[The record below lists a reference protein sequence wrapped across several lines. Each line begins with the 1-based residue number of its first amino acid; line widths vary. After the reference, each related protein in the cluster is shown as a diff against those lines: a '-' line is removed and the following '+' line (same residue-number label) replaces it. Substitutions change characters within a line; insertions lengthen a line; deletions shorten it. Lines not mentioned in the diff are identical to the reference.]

1 MKLFKGLCIFAAG
14 ALAGAAVAARAVREK
29 YQQEAEEE
37 IAEMRDYYRELR
49 KNAKTPDED
58 KMLEEDE
65 NSKEEKEETKEEIAE
80 MRNEYDEIVKGYTNY
95 TQYLSKAAA
104 KYFDTETKENK
115 KEEKEERTNYEPFII
130 DAEEFGEDPSYD
142 TTTLTYYKDKVLT
155 NDLDDVIDYSVA
167 GEENLKIFDEY
178 PDCKAIYVRD
188 DIYMVDYEILRDPY
202 QYDEYDDFP
211 DKKPHQL

>member
-14 ALAGAAVAARAVREK
+14 ALAGAAVAVRMVRDK

-37 IAEMRDYYRELR
+37 ISEMRDYYRELR

-65 NSKEEKEETKEEIAE
+65 NSKEEKEVKEENTK
-80 MRNEYDEIVKGYTNY
+80 NEYNKIVENYTNY
-95 TQYLSKAAA
+95 TQYN
-104 KYFDTETKENK
+104 DTETKENK

-130 DAEEFGEDPSYD
+130 SAEEFGEDPGYD
-142 TTTLTYYKDKVLT
+142 TATLTYYKDKVLT
-155 NDLDDVIDYSVA
+155 DDLDDVIDYSVA

-188 DIYMVDYEILRDPY
+188 DIYMVDYEIIRDPY

>member
-14 ALAGAAVAARAVREK
+14 ALAGAAVAARVVRDK

-58 KMLEEDE
+58 KMVEEE
-65 NSKEEKEETKEEIAE
+65 NTKEENDK
-80 MRNEYDEIVKGYTNY
+80 NEYDEIVKGYTNY

-130 DAEEFGEDPSYD
+130 DVEEFGEDPTYD
-142 TTTLTYYKDKVLT
+142 TATLTYYKDKVLT

-167 GEENLKIFDEY
+167 GEENLKIFDEH

-188 DIYMVDYEILRDPY
+188 DIYMVDYEIIRDPY

>member
-14 ALAGAAVAARAVREK
+14 ALAGAAVAARAVRDK

-65 NSKEEKEETKEEIAE
+65 NNKEEKEENDK
-80 MRNEYDEIVKGYTNY
+80 NEYDEIVKNYTNY
-95 TQYLSKAAA
+95 TQYN
-104 KYFDTETKENK
+104 DTETKENK

>member
-14 ALAGAAVAARAVREK
+14 ALAGAAVAARVVREK

-49 KNAKTPDED
+49 KNAKTPDEN

-65 NSKEEKEETKEEIAE
+65 NNKEDKEVKEDSK
-80 MRNEYDEIVKGYTNY
+80 NEYDEIVKGYTNY
-95 TQYLSKAAA
+95 TQYN
-104 KYFDTETKENK
+104 DIETKENK
-115 KEEKEERTNYEPFII
+115 KEVKEERTNYEPFII
-130 DAEEFGEDPSYD
+130 DVEEFGEDPTYD
-142 TTTLTYYKDKVLT
+142 TATLTYYKDKVLT

-167 GEENLKIFDEY
+167 GEENLKIFDEH

-188 DIYMVDYEILRDPY
+188 DIYMVDYEIIRDPY

>member
-14 ALAGAAVAARAVREK
+14 ALAGAAVAARVVRDK

-37 IAEMRDYYRELR
+37 IAEMREYYRELR
-49 KNAKTPDED
+49 KNAKTPNED

-65 NSKEEKEETKEEIAE
+65 NNKEEKEENDK
-80 MRNEYDEIVKGYTNY
+80 NEYDEIVKGYTNY

-130 DAEEFGEDPSYD
+130 DVEEFGEDPTYD
-142 TTTLTYYKDKVLT
+142 TATLTYYKDKVLT

-167 GEENLKIFDEY
+167 GEENLKIFDEH

-188 DIYMVDYEILRDPY
+188 DIYMVDYEIIRDPY

>member
-1 MKLFKGLCIFAAG
+1 MKLFKDLCIFAAG

-65 NSKEEKEETKEEIAE
+65 NSKEEKEEKEENDK
-80 MRNEYDEIVKGYTNY
+80 NEYDEIVKNYTNY
-95 TQYLSKAAA
+95 TQYN
-104 KYFDTETKENK
+104 DTETKENK

-130 DAEEFGEDPSYD
+130 DVEEFGEDPTYD
-142 TTTLTYYKDKVLT
+142 TATLTYYKDKVLT

-167 GEENLKIFDEY
+167 GEENLKIFDEH

>member
-14 ALAGAAVAARAVREK
+14 ALAGAAVAARAVRDK
-29 YQQEAEEE
+29 YQQEA
-37 IAEMRDYYRELR
+37 
-49 KNAKTPDED
+49 
-58 KMLEEDE
+58 
-65 NSKEEKEETKEEIAE
+65 KEEIAE
-80 MRNEYDEIVKGYTNY
+80 MREYYRELRKENVEKYPVQNEEAESEKEENTKDEYDEIVKGYTNY
-95 TQYLSKAAA
+95 TQYN
-104 KYFDTETKENK
+104 DTETKENK

-130 DAEEFGEDPSYD
+130 DVEEFGEDPTYD
-142 TTTLTYYKDKVLT
+142 TATLTYYKDKVLT

-167 GEENLKIFDEY
+167 GEENLKIFDEH

-188 DIYMVDYEILRDPY
+188 DIYMVDYEIIRDPY

>member
-14 ALAGAAVAARAVREK
+14 ALAGAAVAARVVREK

-49 KNAKTPDED
+49 KNAKASNED
-58 KMLEEDE
+58 TIVEEE
-65 NSKEEKEETKEEIAE
+65 NIKEEKEENDK
-80 MRNEYDEIVKGYTNY
+80 NEYDEIVKNYTNY

-104 KYFDTETKENK
+104 KYFDTETKENE

-130 DAEEFGEDPSYD
+130 DVEEFGEDPTYD
-142 TTTLTYYKDKVLT
+142 TATLTYYKDKVLT

-167 GEENLKIFDEY
+167 GEENLKIFDEH

-188 DIYMVDYEILRDPY
+188 DIYMVDYEIIRDPY

>member
-14 ALAGAAVAARAVREK
+14 ALAGAAVAARVVRDK

-37 IAEMRDYYRELR
+37 IAEMREYYRELR
-49 KNAKTPDED
+49 KNAKTPNED

-65 NSKEEKEETKEEIAE
+65 NNKEEKEVEEENTKD
-80 MRNEYDEIVKGYTNY
+80 EYNKIVKDYTNY
-95 TQYLSKAAA
+95 TQYN
-104 KYFDTETKENK
+104 DTETKENK

-130 DAEEFGEDPSYD
+130 DVEEFGEDPTYD
-142 TTTLTYYKDKVLT
+142 TATLTYYKDKVLT

-167 GEENLKIFDEY
+167 GEENLKIFDEH

-188 DIYMVDYEILRDPY
+188 DIYMVDYEIIRDPY

>member
-14 ALAGAAVAARAVREK
+14 ALAGAAVAARVVREK

-49 KNAKTPDED
+49 KNAKTPDEN

-65 NSKEEKEETKEEIAE
+65 NNKEDKEVKEDSK
-80 MRNEYDEIVKGYTNY
+80 NEYDEIVKNYTNY
-95 TQYLSKAAA
+95 TQYN
-104 KYFDTETKENK
+104 DTETKENK

-188 DIYMVDYEILRDPY
+188 DIYMVDYEIIRDPY

>member
-14 ALAGAAVAARAVREK
+14 ALAGAAVAARAVRDK

-49 KNAKTPDED
+49 KNAKTPNED
-58 KMLEEDE
+58 KMIEEDE
-65 NSKEEKEETKEEIAE
+65 NNKEEKEVEEE
-80 MRNEYDEIVKGYTNY
+80 NSKNEYNEIVKGYTNY
-95 TQYLSKAAA
+95 TQYN
-104 KYFDTETKENK
+104 DTDIKEN

-130 DAEEFGEDPSYD
+130 DVEEFGEDPTYD
-142 TTTLTYYKDKVLT
+142 TATLTYYKDKVLT

-167 GEENLKIFDEY
+167 GEENLKIFDEH

-202 QYDEYDDFP
+202 QYDEYEDGFL

>member
-14 ALAGAAVAARAVREK
+14 ALAGAAVAARVVRDK

-49 KNAKTPDED
+49 KENVEKYPVQN
-58 KMLEEDE
+58 EEAE
-65 NSKEEKEETKEEIAE
+65 AEKEESTK
-80 MRNEYDEIVKGYTNY
+80 NEYDEIVKGYTNY
-95 TQYLSKAAA
+95 TQYN
-104 KYFDTETKENK
+104 DIETRENK

-130 DAEEFGEDPSYD
+130 DVEEFGEDPTYD
-142 TTTLTYYKDKVLT
+142 TATLTYYKDKVLT

-167 GEENLKIFDEY
+167 GEENLKIFDEH

>member
-14 ALAGAAVAARAVREK
+14 ALAGAAVAARAVRDK

-49 KNAKTPDED
+49 KNAKTPNED

-65 NSKEEKEETKEEIAE
+65 NNKEEKEVEEE
-80 MRNEYDEIVKGYTNY
+80 NSKNEYDEIVKGYTNY
-95 TQYLSKAAA
+95 TQYN
-104 KYFDTETKENK
+104 DTDIKEN

-130 DAEEFGEDPSYD
+130 DVEEFGEDPTYD
-142 TTTLTYYKDKVLT
+142 TATLTYYKDKVLT

-167 GEENLKIFDEY
+167 GEENLKIFDEH

-188 DIYMVDYEILRDPY
+188 DIYMVDYEIIRDPY

>member
-14 ALAGAAVAARAVREK
+14 ALAGAAVAARAVRDK

-58 KMLEEDE
+58 KMVVEE
-65 NSKEEKEETKEEIAE
+65 NTKEEKEENAK
-80 MRNEYDEIVKGYTNY
+80 NEYDEIVKGYTNY

-104 KYFDTETKENK
+104 KYFDIETKENK

-130 DAEEFGEDPSYD
+130 DVEEFGEDPTYD
-142 TTTLTYYKDKVLT
+142 TATLTYYKDKVLT

-167 GEENLKIFDEY
+167 GEENLKIFDEH

-188 DIYMVDYEILRDPY
+188 DIYMVDYEIIRDPY

>member
-14 ALAGAAVAARAVREK
+14 ALAGAAVAARVVRDR

-49 KNAKTPDED
+49 KNAKTPNED

-65 NSKEEKEETKEEIAE
+65 NRKEEKEENDK
-80 MRNEYDEIVKGYTNY
+80 NEYDEIVKNYTNY
-95 TQYLSKAAA
+95 TQYN
-104 KYFDTETKENK
+104 DTETKENK

-130 DAEEFGEDPSYD
+130 DVEEFGEDPTYD
-142 TTTLTYYKDKVLT
+142 TATLTYYKDKVLT

-167 GEENLKIFDEY
+167 GEENLKIFDEH

>member
-14 ALAGAAVAARAVREK
+14 ALAGAAVAARVVRDK

-37 IAEMRDYYRELR
+37 IAEMRDYYRELI
-49 KNAKTPDED
+49 KNAKTPDEN

-65 NSKEEKEETKEEIAE
+65 NSKEEKEENTK
-80 MRNEYDEIVKGYTNY
+80 NEYDEIVKGYTNY
-95 TQYLSKAAA
+95 TQYN
-104 KYFDTETKENK
+104 DIETKENK

-130 DAEEFGEDPSYD
+130 DVEEFGEDPTYD
-142 TTTLTYYKDKVLT
+142 TATLTYYKDKVLT

-167 GEENLKIFDEY
+167 GEENLKIFDEH

-188 DIYMVDYEILRDPY
+188 DIYMVDYEIIRDPY

>member
-14 ALAGAAVAARAVREK
+14 ALAGAAVAARVVRDK

-37 IAEMRDYYRELR
+37 IAEMREYYRELR
-49 KNAKTPDED
+49 KNAKTPNED

-65 NSKEEKEETKEEIAE
+65 NNKEEKEENTKD
-80 MRNEYDEIVKGYTNY
+80 EYNKIVKDYTNY
-95 TQYLSKAAA
+95 TQYN
-104 KYFDTETKENK
+104 DTETKENK

-130 DAEEFGEDPSYD
+130 DVEEFGEDPTYD
-142 TTTLTYYKDKVLT
+142 TATLTYYKDKVLT

-167 GEENLKIFDEY
+167 GEENLKIFDEH

>member
-1 MKLFKGLCIFAAG
+1 MKIFKGLCIFAAG

-58 KMLEEDE
+58 KIVEEE
-65 NSKEEKEETKEEIAE
+65 NIKEEKEENDK
-80 MRNEYDEIVKGYTNY
+80 NEYDEIVKGYTNY

-130 DAEEFGEDPSYD
+130 DVEEFGEDPTYD
-142 TTTLTYYKDKVLT
+142 TATLTYYKDKVLT

-167 GEENLKIFDEY
+167 GEENLKIFDEH

>member
-14 ALAGAAVAARAVREK
+14 ALAGAATAARAVRDK

-49 KNAKTPDED
+49 KENVEKYPVQN
-58 KMLEEDE
+58 EEAE
-65 NSKEEKEETKEEIAE
+65 AEKEENTKD
-80 MRNEYDEIVKGYTNY
+80 EYDEIVKGYTNY

-130 DAEEFGEDPSYD
+130 DVEEFGEDPTYD
-142 TTTLTYYKDKVLT
+142 TATLTYYKDKVLT

-167 GEENLKIFDEY
+167 GEENLKIFDEH

>member
-14 ALAGAAVAARAVREK
+14 ALAGAAVAARAVRDK
-29 YQQEAEEE
+29 YQQEA
-37 IAEMRDYYRELR
+37 
-49 KNAKTPDED
+49 
-58 KMLEEDE
+58 
-65 NSKEEKEETKEEIAE
+65 KEEIAE
-80 MRNEYDEIVKGYTNY
+80 MREYYRELRKENVEKYPVQNEEAESEKEENTKDEYDEIVKGYTNY
-95 TQYLSKAAA
+95 TQYN
-104 KYFDTETKENK
+104 DIETKENK

-130 DAEEFGEDPSYD
+130 DVEEFGEDPTYD
-142 TTTLTYYKDKVLT
+142 TATLTYYKDKVLT

-167 GEENLKIFDEY
+167 GEENLKIFDEH

-188 DIYMVDYEILRDPY
+188 DIYMVDYEIIRDPY

>member
-14 ALAGAAVAARAVREK
+14 ALAGAAVAARAVRDK

-49 KNAKTPDED
+49 KNTKTSNED
-58 KMLEEDE
+58 KMVEEE
-65 NSKEEKEETKEEIAE
+65 NIKEEKEENDK
-80 MRNEYDEIVKGYTNY
+80 NEYDEIVKGYTNY

-130 DAEEFGEDPSYD
+130 DVEEFGEDPTYD
-142 TTTLTYYKDKVLT
+142 TATLTYYKDKVLT

-167 GEENLKIFDEY
+167 GEENLKIFDEH

-188 DIYMVDYEILRDPY
+188 DIYMVDYEIIRDPY

>member
-14 ALAGAAVAARAVREK
+14 ALAGAAVAARAVRDK

-58 KMLEEDE
+58 KMVEEE
-65 NSKEEKEETKEEIAE
+65 NTKEEKEENDK
-80 MRNEYDEIVKGYTNY
+80 NEYDEIVKGYTNY

-130 DAEEFGEDPSYD
+130 DVEEFGEDPTYD
-142 TTTLTYYKDKVLT
+142 TATLTYYKDKVLT

-167 GEENLKIFDEY
+167 GEENLKIFDEH

-188 DIYMVDYEILRDPY
+188 DIYMVDYEIIRDPY

>member
-14 ALAGAAVAARAVREK
+14 ALAGAAVAARAVRDK

-37 IAEMRDYYRELR
+37 IAEMRDNYRELR

-58 KMLEEDE
+58 KMVVEE
-65 NSKEEKEETKEEIAE
+65 NTKEEKEENAK
-80 MRNEYDEIVKGYTNY
+80 NEYDEIVKGYTNY

-130 DAEEFGEDPSYD
+130 DVEEFGEDPTYD
-142 TTTLTYYKDKVLT
+142 TATLTYYKDKVLT

-167 GEENLKIFDEY
+167 GEENLKIFDEH
-178 PDCKAIYVRD
+178 PDCKDIYVRD
-188 DIYMVDYEILRDPY
+188 DIYMVDYEIIRDPY

>member
-1 MKLFKGLCIFAAG
+1 MKIFKGLCIFAAG

-49 KNAKTPDED
+49 KNAKTPDEE

-65 NSKEEKEETKEEIAE
+65 NSKEEKEENDK
-80 MRNEYDEIVKGYTNY
+80 NEYDEIVKNYTNY
-95 TQYLSKAAA
+95 TQYN
-104 KYFDTETKENK
+104 DTETKENK

>member
-1 MKLFKGLCIFAAG
+1 MKIFKGLCIFAAG
-14 ALAGAAVAARAVREK
+14 ALAGAAVAARVVRDK

-37 IAEMRDYYRELR
+37 IAEMREYYRELR

-65 NSKEEKEETKEEIAE
+65 NSKEENAK
-80 MRNEYDEIVKGYTNY
+80 NEYDEIVKGYTNY
-95 TQYLSKAAA
+95 TQYN
-104 KYFDTETKENK
+104 DTETKENK

-130 DAEEFGEDPSYD
+130 DVEEFGEDPTYD
-142 TTTLTYYKDKVLT
+142 TATLTYYKDKVLT

-167 GEENLKIFDEY
+167 GEENLKIFDEH

>member
-14 ALAGAAVAARAVREK
+14 ALAGAAVAARAVRDK

-49 KNAKTPDED
+49 KNAKTPNED
-58 KMLEEDE
+58 TIVEE
-65 NSKEEKEETKEEIAE
+65 NSEEEKEENDK
-80 MRNEYDEIVKGYTNY
+80 NEYDEIVKNYTNY
-95 TQYLSKAAA
+95 TQYN
-104 KYFDTETKENK
+104 DTETKENK

-130 DAEEFGEDPSYD
+130 DVEEFGEDPTYD
-142 TTTLTYYKDKVLT
+142 TATLTYYKDKVLT

-167 GEENLKIFDEY
+167 GEENLKIFDEH

-188 DIYMVDYEILRDPY
+188 DIYMVDYEIIRDPY

>member
-14 ALAGAAVAARAVREK
+14 ALAGAAVAARVVRDK

-37 IAEMRDYYRELR
+37 IAEMREYYRELR
-49 KNAKTPDED
+49 KNAKTPNED

-65 NSKEEKEETKEEIAE
+65 NNKEEKEENTKD
-80 MRNEYDEIVKGYTNY
+80 EYNKIVKDYTNY
-95 TQYLSKAAA
+95 TQYN
-104 KYFDTETKENK
+104 DTETKENK

-130 DAEEFGEDPSYD
+130 DVEEFGEDPTYD
-142 TTTLTYYKDKVLT
+142 TATLTYYKDKVLT

-167 GEENLKIFDEY
+167 GEENLKIFDEH

-188 DIYMVDYEILRDPY
+188 DIYMVDYEIIRDPY
-202 QYDEYDDFP
+202 QYDEYDDFT

>member
-14 ALAGAAVAARAVREK
+14 ALAGAAVAARVVREK

-49 KNAKTPDED
+49 KNAKTPDEN

-65 NSKEEKEETKEEIAE
+65 NNKEDKEVKEDSK
-80 MRNEYDEIVKGYTNY
+80 NEYDEIVKNYTNY
-95 TQYLSKAAA
+95 TQYN
-104 KYFDTETKENK
+104 DTETKENK

-130 DAEEFGEDPSYD
+130 DVEEFGEDPTYD
-142 TTTLTYYKDKVLT
+142 TATLTYYKDKVLT

-167 GEENLKIFDEY
+167 GEENLKIFDEH

-188 DIYMVDYEILRDPY
+188 DIYMVDYEIIRDPY

>member
-14 ALAGAAVAARAVREK
+14 ALAGAAVAARVVRDK

-37 IAEMRDYYRELR
+37 IAEMREYYRELR
-49 KNAKTPDED
+49 KNAKTPNED

-65 NSKEEKEETKEEIAE
+65 NNKEEKEENDK
-80 MRNEYDEIVKGYTNY
+80 NEYDEIVKGYTNY

-130 DAEEFGEDPSYD
+130 DVEEFGEDPTYD
-142 TTTLTYYKDKVLT
+142 TATLTYYKDKVLT

-167 GEENLKIFDEY
+167 GEENLKIFDEH

>member
-14 ALAGAAVAARAVREK
+14 ALAGAAVAARMVRDK

-65 NSKEEKEETKEEIAE
+65 NGKEEKEVKEENTK
-80 MRNEYDEIVKGYTNY
+80 NEYNKIVENYTNY
-95 TQYLSKAAA
+95 TQYN
-104 KYFDTETKENK
+104 DTETKENK
-115 KEEKEERTNYEPFII
+115 KEEKEERTDYEPFII
-130 DAEEFGEDPSYD
+130 SAEEFGEDPGYD
-142 TTTLTYYKDKVLT
+142 TATLTYYKDKVLT
-155 NDLDDVIDYSVA
+155 DDLDDVIDYSVA

-188 DIYMVDYEILRDPY
+188 DIYMVDYEIIRDPY

>member
-14 ALAGAAVAARAVREK
+14 ALAGAAVAARVVRDK
-29 YQQEAEEE
+29 YQQEAQEE
-37 IAEMRDYYRELR
+37 IAEMREYYRELR
-49 KNAKTPDED
+49 KNAKTPNED

-65 NSKEEKEETKEEIAE
+65 NNKEEKEENTKD
-80 MRNEYDEIVKGYTNY
+80 EYNKIVKDYTNY
-95 TQYLSKAAA
+95 TQYN
-104 KYFDTETKENK
+104 DTETKENK

-130 DAEEFGEDPSYD
+130 DVEEFGEDPTYD
-142 TTTLTYYKDKVLT
+142 TATLTYYKDKVLT

-167 GEENLKIFDEY
+167 GEENLKIFDEH

>member
-14 ALAGAAVAARAVREK
+14 ALAGAAVAVRAVRDK

-49 KNAKTPDED
+49 KNAKSSDED
-58 KMLEEDE
+58 KMIEEE
-65 NSKEEKEETKEEIAE
+65 NTKEEKEENTKD
-80 MRNEYDEIVKGYTNY
+80 EYDEIVKGYTNY
-95 TQYLSKAAA
+95 TQYN
-104 KYFDTETKENK
+104 DIETKENK

-130 DAEEFGEDPSYD
+130 DVEEFGEDPTYD
-142 TTTLTYYKDKVLT
+142 TATLTYYKDKVLT

-167 GEENLKIFDEY
+167 GEENLKIFDEH

-188 DIYMVDYEILRDPY
+188 DIYMVDYEIIRDPY

>member
-14 ALAGAAVAARAVREK
+14 ALAGAAVAARVVREK

-49 KNAKTPDED
+49 KNAKTPNED
-58 KMLEEDE
+58 TIVEE
-65 NSKEEKEETKEEIAE
+65 NSEEEKEENDK
-80 MRNEYDEIVKGYTNY
+80 NEYDEIVKGYTNY
-95 TQYLSKAAA
+95 TQYN
-104 KYFDTETKENK
+104 DTETKENK
-115 KEEKEERTNYEPFII
+115 KEEKEERTNYDPFII
-130 DAEEFGEDPSYD
+130 DVEEFGEDPTYD
-142 TTTLTYYKDKVLT
+142 TATLTYYKDKVLT
-155 NDLDDVIDYSVA
+155 DDLDDVIDYSVA
-167 GEENLKIFDEY
+167 GEENLKIFDEH

-188 DIYMVDYEILRDPY
+188 DIYMVDYEIIRDPY

>member
-14 ALAGAAVAARAVREK
+14 ALAGAAVAARAVRDK
-29 YQQEAEEE
+29 YQQEA
-37 IAEMRDYYRELR
+37 
-49 KNAKTPDED
+49 
-58 KMLEEDE
+58 
-65 NSKEEKEETKEEIAE
+65 KEEIAE
-80 MRNEYDEIVKGYTNY
+80 MREYYRELRKENIEKYPVQNEEAETEKEENTKDEYNKIVKDYTNY

-130 DAEEFGEDPSYD
+130 DVEEFGEDPTYD
-142 TTTLTYYKDKVLT
+142 TATLTYYKDKVLT

-167 GEENLKIFDEY
+167 GEENLKIFDEH

>member
-14 ALAGAAVAARAVREK
+14 ALAGAAVAARVVREK

-49 KNAKTPDED
+49 KNAKSPDED
-58 KMLEEDE
+58 KMIE
-65 NSKEEKEETKEEIAE
+65 EEKEENTK
-80 MRNEYDEIVKGYTNY
+80 NEYDEIVKGYTNY
-95 TQYLSKAAA
+95 TQYN
-104 KYFDTETKENK
+104 DTETKENK

-130 DAEEFGEDPSYD
+130 DVEEFGEDPTYD
-142 TTTLTYYKDKVLT
+142 TATLTYYKDKVLT

-167 GEENLKIFDEY
+167 GEENLKIFDEH

-188 DIYMVDYEILRDPY
+188 DIYMVDYEIIRDPY

>member
-14 ALAGAAVAARAVREK
+14 ALAGAAVAARVVRDK

-49 KNAKTPDED
+49 KNAKSPNED

-65 NSKEEKEETKEEIAE
+65 NNKEEKEENTKD
-80 MRNEYDEIVKGYTNY
+80 EYNKIVKDYTNY
-95 TQYLSKAAA
+95 TQYN
-104 KYFDTETKENK
+104 DTETKENK

-130 DAEEFGEDPSYD
+130 DVEEFGEDPTYD
-142 TTTLTYYKDKVLT
+142 TATLTYYKDKVLT

-167 GEENLKIFDEY
+167 GEENLKIFDEH

-188 DIYMVDYEILRDPY
+188 DIYMVDYEIIRDPY